1 MEEILLEEYL
11 RNKKHGMSDREFIQ
25 KMRDS
30 YRPKPRLHDSDS
42 WEPYYGKDVYRNKNK
57 GYMDLIKDLDEAD
70 RGELMFMLN
79 RDTHITEHQAKDIVS
94 DMWHTSSNKKYIGE
108 KFDMHKAHEVYN
120 KYKQALEDYSVEDV
134 YIAIKAQYHDYCSLF
149 KLWFGDN
156 IDNKIIESAIKF
168 WFMDVDYQ
176 GGNKVHKYFMEF

>member
-1 MEEILLEEYL
+1 MEEILLEDYL
-11 RNKKHGMSDREFIQ
+11 RNKEHGMSDREFIQ
-25 KMRDS
+25 RMKGS
-30 YRPKPRLHDSDS
+30 YRSRPRLHDESTWD
-42 WEPYYGKDVYRNKNK
+42 PYYGKDKK
-57 GYMDLIKDLDEAD
+57 GMMSMINDMDDVD

-79 RDTHITEHQAKDIVS
+79 RNNSMSEHEAKHIVS
-94 DMWHTSSNKKYIGE
+94 EMWHSANGKKFLGE
-108 KFDMHKAHEVYN
+108 KFSMHKAQEVYN
-120 KYKQALEDYSVEDV
+120 KYKQALDDYTVEDV
-134 YIAIKAQYHDYCSLF
+134 YVAINAQYHDYCSLF

>member
-1 MEEILLEEYL
+1 MEEVLLGEYL
-11 RNKKHGMSDREFIQ
+11 RNKKHGMSDKEFIQ
-25 KMRDS
+25 RMQDT
-30 YRPKPRLHDSDS
+30 YRPRPKLHDERTWD
-42 WEPYYGKDVYRNKNK
+42 PYYSKSTYYDKDKEGLMSMIR
-57 GYMDLIKDLDEAD
+57 DLDEAD

-79 RDTHITEHQAKDIVS
+79 RGDMSEHKAKEIVS
-94 DMWHTSSNKKYIGE
+94 DMWHTSNDKKYIGE
-108 KFDMHKAHEVYN
+108 KFNMHKAKEVYD
-120 KYKQALEDYSVEDV
+120 KYKQVLEDYSVEDV
-134 YIAIKAQYHDYCSLF
+134 YIAINAQYHDYCSLF

>member
-11 RNKKHGMSDREFIQ
+11 RNKKHDMDDREVMHRM
-25 KMRDS
+25 KGA
-30 YRPKPRLHDSDS
+30 YRARPSLHDYDS
-42 WEPYYGKDVYRNKNK
+42 WGHYGKGKHKYI
-57 GYMDLIKDLDEAD
+57 DLINDFDDVD

-79 RDTHITEHQAKDIVS
+79 RDHHMSEHQAKDIVS
-94 DMWHTSSNKKYIGE
+94 DMWHTSKDKKYIGE
-108 KFDMHKAHEVYN
+108 RFSMSKAHEVYN
-120 KYKQALEDYSVEDV
+120 QYKPVLEDYSVEDV
-134 YIAIKAQYHDYCSLF
+134 YIAINAQYHDYCSLF
-149 KLWFGDN
+149 KSWFGEN

>member
-11 RNKKHGMSDREFIQ
+11 RNKGKGLSERDVLHR
-25 KMRDS
+25 MRGA
-30 YRPKPRLHDSDS
+30 YRARPRLHDSES
-42 WEPYYGKDVYRNKNK
+42 WDHYGKGKHS
-57 GYMDLIKDLDEAD
+57 YMDLIHDFDDVD

-79 RDTHITEHQAKDIVS
+79 REHHMTEHQAKDIVA
-94 DMWHTSSNKKYIGE
+94 DMWHTSKDRKYIGE
-108 KFDMHKAHEVYN
+108 KYNMAKAHEIYN
-120 KYKQALEDYSVEDV
+120 QYKHVLDDYSVEDV
-134 YIAIKAQYHDYCSLF
+134 YIAINAQYHDYCSLF
-149 KLWFGDN
+149 KQWFGDN

>member
-11 RNKKHGMSDREFIQ
+11 RNKNNGLSEREVMHRM
-25 KMRDS
+25 KGA
-30 YRPKPRLHDSDS
+30 YRARPRLHDEDT
-42 WEPYYGKDVYRNKNK
+42 WGHYGKGRH
-57 GYMDLIKDLDEAD
+57 GYMDLIRDFDEAD

-79 RDTHITEHQAKDIVS
+79 RDNHISEHQAKEIVS
-94 DMWHTSSNKKYIGE
+94 DMWHTSKDKKYVGE

-120 KYKQALEDYSVEDV
+120 KYKQVLEDYSVEDV
-134 YIAIKAQYHDYCSLF
+134 YIAINAQYHDYCSLF

-156 IDNKIIESAIKF
+156 IENKIIDSAIKF

-176 GGNKVHKYFMEF
+176 GGNKVHKYFMDF